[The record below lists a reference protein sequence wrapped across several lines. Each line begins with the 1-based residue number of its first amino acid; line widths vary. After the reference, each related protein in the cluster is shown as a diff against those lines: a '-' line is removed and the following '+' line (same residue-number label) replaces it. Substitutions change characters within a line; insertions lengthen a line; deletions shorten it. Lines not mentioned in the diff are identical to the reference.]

1 MFSFVID
8 SDVRSW
14 TSRWQKYCPDGT
26 NIHPTAIHAWA
37 GSPRYTLADVSP
49 TNRYTRK
56 ILAFQQIIIHRRPS
70 AETGIS
76 ISCLYQPKSKFCD
89 IVTRVCMLWIVTKSF
104 TKLFTGFKCLGTG
117 GPTFVKIHWYCVLKE
132 TCGKFECTTGA
143 LGSECV
149 VNQFIVFWSGPNW
162 FQILDWD
169 IDRVQSIIII
179 FFNLGIPVVQPFLYQ
194 PLTGQIVQPSIIRG
208 RVYVPSTTGTSDSS
222 YYMPRQEMVRHRIHF
237 RSFGNYVRRVRNYGL
252 IHK

>member
-56 ILAFQQIIIHRRPS
+56 ILAFQQIIIHRRPN
-70 AETGIS
+70 AETGIN
-76 ISCLYQPKSKFCD
+76 ISCLYQLKSKF
-89 IVTRVCMLWIVTKSF
+89 LWYCHTSLYVVNRDKVFHQTFLLVLSV
-104 TKLFTGFKCLGTG
+104 GTG

-132 TCGKFECTTGA
+132 TCEKFECTTGA

-162 FQILDWD
+162 SQIIDWD

-252 IHK
+252 IHR